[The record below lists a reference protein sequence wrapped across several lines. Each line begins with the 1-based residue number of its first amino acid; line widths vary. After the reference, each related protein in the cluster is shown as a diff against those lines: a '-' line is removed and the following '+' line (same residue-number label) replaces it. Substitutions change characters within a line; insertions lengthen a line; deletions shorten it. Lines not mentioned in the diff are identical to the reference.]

1 MSDERDER
9 PRFEPKEHER
19 KLPHLTKDDLEC
31 VVDEFGREHFYMKE
45 GRAVCGRLKKRHNRA
60 IPNEACL
67 GIPMSSGPCRI
78 HGGKA
83 GRPIEHG
90 RYSRVLNRW
99 KKDFVRAQSDKQ
111 LLDAKQDLALM
122 DVAIEK
128 LLTRAEDGD
137 CPSWR
142 QQVGETFVA
151 LQMAIRSKRQAQ
163 VSALMKELANLIE
176 TGATEDQIATDLV
189 LNVERRANRACRI
202 GDLELKKAEKVSA
215 AELGVVFRSWL
226 DVLEK
231 ALELDVYA
239 RVLPELR
246 RATVG
251 QPVMSEHG
259 EGGAP

>member
-1 MSDERDER
+1 MSDEPDER

-19 KLPHLTKDDLEC
+19 KLPHLTKDDLDC
-31 VVDEFGREHFYMKE
+31 VIDEFGREHFFMKD
-45 GRAVCGRLKKRHNRA
+45 GRAVCGRLKKKHNRK
-60 IPNEACL
+60 IPDEACL

-90 RYSRVLNRW
+90 RYSRVLDKW
-99 KKDFVRAQSDKQ
+99 KKDFVRAQKDKQ

-122 DVAIEK
+122 DVALEK
-128 LLTRAEDGD
+128 LLMRAEEGD

-142 QQVGETFVA
+142 QLMGETFVA
-151 LQMAIRSKRQAQ
+151 LQMAIRGKRQAQ
-163 VSALMKELANLIE
+163 VSAMMKELATLIE
-176 TGATEDQIATDLV
+176 TGATEDQIAADLV

-202 GDLELKKAEKVSA
+202 GDLELKKEDKVTPTELA
-215 AELGVVFRSWL
+215 AVFRSWL
-226 DVLEK
+226 VVLEK
-231 ALELDVYA
+231 ALEPRVYA

-251 QPVMSEHG
+251 QQIE
-259 EGGAP
+259 AT